1 VLDKRLSTI
10 PNFQR
15 TRGALRLLARAV
27 RHLWDERPEGVQL
40 IHLHHLDLGDSVIA
54 EELSSRLERP
64 QYEPV
69 IRADVASQP
78 GGENSHAER
87 VDEQM
92 GGGIARRLATTL
104 YLYSLTRDV
113 CYRPIYLGTDR

>member
-40 IHLHHLDLGDSVIA
+40 IHLHYLDLGDSVIA

-78 GGENSHAER
+78 GGRIRMLSGSMSRWVAASPVAWR
-87 VDEQM
+87 QPSTC
-92 GGGIARRLATTL
+92 I
-104 YLYSLTRDV
+104 
-113 CYRPIYLGTDR
+113 P